1 MTPPP
6 TGTTQRRPTLDR
18 NEFITAT
25 ALILFLAFLVG
36 WVVSWL
42 VHRLT
47 QGRSADL
54 GELDRLAGELHEA
67 ESQRDEA
74 VAYLRAREAELL
86 NDLAQA
92 RAELS
97 ATMDGLR
104 AARAE
109 TDELRAWV
117 ERSTGLN

>member
-1 MTPPP
+1 M
-6 TGTTQRRPTLDR
+6 DR
-18 NEFITAT
+18 TEFIVAT
-25 ALILFLAFLVG
+25 AAVLFLAFLAG
-36 WVVSWL
+36 WGVSWL

-47 QGRSADL
+47 QGRAADL

-67 ESQRDEA
+67 ETQRNEA

-92 RAELS
+92 RAELQ
-97 ATMDGLR
+97 ATMEALG

-109 TDELRAWV
+109 THELRAWIDKV
-117 ERSTGLN
+117 TETG